1 MSQEAAAELLEDWDD
16 DDDWGDWD
24 EPEPLSADEEN
35 ALPVEIDSI
44 KGGEIVWLGEY
55 QLSYGDR
62 IRYDL
67 SAAAGR
73 SLEVGFAVPGD
84 TSLSRRYFAVFNKRQ
99 GSEDLRCAAGFTM
112 KESSPVKPGRY
123 ALYVH
128 ATDGPLTDVTGKI
141 AVTSGGEG
149 VVSLTVEDLP
159 EAVREAMRGCG
170 IREWYVI
177 PYDGRQYISCN
188 GFAWSFGY
196 QPVLTEEGWRVNVVR
211 FQKKDSGR
219 LLLSA
224 PGEEGLALCLDG
236 EPVAYTVLTCGQ

>member
-1 MSQEAAAELLEDWDD
+1 M
-16 DDDWGDWD
+16 
-24 EPEPLSADEEN
+24 
-35 ALPVEIDSI
+35 
-44 KGGEIVWLGEY
+44 
-55 QLSYGDR
+55 
-62 IRYDL
+62 
-67 SAAAGR
+67 
-73 SLEVGFAVPGD
+73 
-84 TSLSRRYFAVFNKRQ
+84 
-99 GSEDLRCAAGFTM
+99 
-112 KESSPVKPGRY
+112 
-123 ALYVH
+123 
-128 ATDGPLTDVTGKI
+128 TGKI